1 MQLPDAPK
9 ERKQTVSERW
19 MLAWVWAAAI
29 VPAAMFGV
37 AAVQSY
43 RSAFA
48 QGEADVDHAARMA
61 NEHALRVVQ
70 TNELVFDRI
79 DDEIAELGDAQWPG
93 AQARVR
99 DHLLHTLKR
108 VPALKTLSVWN
119 RDGRLLATTDA
130 PSASAAAGAAVQAQ
144 DSEFFRLA
152 AVDGA
157 SPTVYSVT
165 PASGDPTGQLLL
177 MSRRRV
183 DASGRFA
190 GVVVAAVKPSYF
202 FDYYTELGRTE
213 TGMSLSLFER
223 TGAIVTRMP
232 LPSSPVQRAPMSGHM
247 MQRVAAGEDV
257 AMLTITSPVD
267 QRQRLIEYRRVGDT
281 PLYTAAA
288 KAREEIVAEWRS
300 TLWLLAAF
308 TFPLAVALVYVATI
322 AWRRTR
328 REVQAL
334 RELNEE
340 ADKRL
345 KIEAALR
352 QSQKLEA
359 MGHLTGGVAHDVN
372 NLLMVVNNNA
382 HLLERLRPGMDMTPA
397 LNSIKRAVEAG
408 TRLTRQLLAFSRR
421 QAWRAEVIDLRRWL
435 PSVIDLLRHTL
446 THDIRVE
453 HEVSTDLRLVSVDA
467 AELELA
473 LINLAINARDAMPHG
488 GSLRIEVL
496 NARNDERFH
505 AEGEFVEIRV
515 SDQGVGIAP
524 DVIERVFE
532 PFFTTKEIGKGT
544 GLGLSQV
551 YGFCT
556 QAGGTA
562 LVMSRVGQGTTV
574 SMFLRATGEAA
585 TPAPA
590 PGPEIPEGSGR
601 ILLVEDNDD
610 VAQATKSLL
619 DGLGY
624 EVVRATSAIAA
635 QELLAQ
641 PGARFDCVLSDI
653 VMAGG
658 MDGIELALG
667 LRKTHPALPV
677 VLMTGYTSRLD
688 AAVAAG
694 LPVIAKPCPPAE
706 LAAALRRAV
715 DRA

>member
-1 MQLPDAPK
+1 MHAPDAPK
-9 ERKQTVSERW
+9 GRKQTVNERW
-19 MLAWVWAAAI
+19 MLAWVWAAA
-29 VPAAMFGV
+29 VLPTLMFGV
-37 AAVQSY
+37 AAWQSY
-43 RSAFA
+43 EGAVA

-61 NEHALRVVQ
+61 NEHALRLVQ
-70 TNELVFDRI
+70 TNELVFDRV
-79 DDEIAELGDAQWPG
+79 DDEIAELGDEQWPS
-93 AQARVR
+93 AQARVH
-99 DHLLHTLKR
+99 DHLLRTLKR
-108 VPALKTLSVWN
+108 VPALKTLSVWG
-119 RDGRLLATTDA
+119 RDGRLLATTDSLS
-130 PSASAAAGAAVQAQ
+130 PGAEVRAN

-152 AVDGA
+152 AADGA
-157 SPTVYSVT
+157 APTAYSVA
-165 PASGDPTGQLLL
+165 PATGDPTGQLLI

-183 DASGRFA
+183 DSAGRFA
-190 GVVVAAVKPSYF
+190 GVVAAAVKPSYF
-202 FDYYTELGRTE
+202 FDFYTELCRTE
-213 TGMSLSLFER
+213 PGMSLSLFER

-232 LPSSPVQRAPMSGHM
+232 LPETPVFRAPMSGHM

-267 QRQRLIEYRRVGDT
+267 HRRRLIEYRRVGDT
-281 PLYTAAA
+281 PLYIAAA
-288 KAREEIVAEWRS
+288 KAQDVIAAEWRS
-300 TLWLLAAF
+300 SLWLLAGF

-334 RELNEE
+334 RDLNEE

-382 HLLERLRPGMDMTPA
+382 HLLERLRPGMDTAPA

-446 THDIRVE
+446 THNIRIE
-453 HEVSTDLRLVSVDA
+453 HEVATDLRLVSVDA

-488 GSLRIEVL
+488 GSLRINVL
-496 NARNDERFH
+496 NARKDERFH
-505 AEGEFVEIRV
+505 ADGDFVEIRV
-515 SDQGVGIAP
+515 SDEGVGIAP
-524 DVIERVFE
+524 EVIERVFE
-532 PFFTTKEIGKGT
+532 PFFTTKDVGKGT

-562 LVMSRVGQGTTV
+562 IVMSRVGQGTTV
-574 SMFLRATGEAA
+574 SMFLRASDDVAL
-585 TPAPA
+585 PAPVA
-590 PGPEIPEGSGR
+590 GPEIAEGSGR

-619 DGLGY
+619 EGLGY
-624 EVVRATSAIAA
+624 EVVRAASAIAG
-635 QELLAQ
+635 QEILAQ
-641 PGARFDCVLSDI
+641 PGPAFDCVLSDI

-658 MDGIELALG
+658 VDGIELALG
-667 LRKTHPALPV
+667 LRKTHPGLPV
-677 VLMTGYTSRLD
+677 VLMTGYTTRLD
-688 AAVAAG
+688 AATAAG
-694 LPVIAKPCPPAE
+694 LSVLAKPCAPADM
-706 LAAALRRAV
+706 AAALRKAM